1 MVDKIKV
8 PVPGGGHVDA
18 TSIDVNQSSEQW
30 NTYLLD
36 DGSTLRAKLVVTK
49 VFRIDNSYDVEGN
62 PVYSFHSQNIC
73 TVQAPENLRKKN
85 Q

>member
-8 PVPGGGHVDA
+8 PMPGGGQSDA

-36 DGSTLRAKLVVTK
+36 DGSTLRAKLIVTK
-49 VFRIDNSYDVEGN
+49 VFRVDNNYDVEGN
-62 PVYSFHSQNIC
+62 PVYIFHSQNIC
-73 TVQAPENLRKKN
+73 AVQSPENLRKKGP
-85 Q
+85 